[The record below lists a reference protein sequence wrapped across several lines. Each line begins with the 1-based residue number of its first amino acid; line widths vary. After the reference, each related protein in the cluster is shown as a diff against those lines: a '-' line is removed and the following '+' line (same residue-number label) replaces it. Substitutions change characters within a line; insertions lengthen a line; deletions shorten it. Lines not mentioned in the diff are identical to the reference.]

1 MWTSPQHSTNTPSTS
16 STKNNADGKAL
27 LIMTKREKKFL
38 KLPHL
43 DGGKDLLKKFIK
55 ENLNYPE
62 EALQKKVEGDVIIKY
77 KVTGKGEV
85 INPEIVKGIGHGCDE
100 EALRLVSMLSYKSVK
115 NRGVRVITDNK
126 IKIPFRIKNHIKQQ
140 KYSITYSSEKK
151 ADSGQPSST
160 KKTGEEPNQVKQ
172 KEVYTYTISY

>member
-1 MWTSPQHSTNTPSTS
+1 
-16 STKNNADGKAL
+16 
-27 LIMTKREKKFL
+27 MTKREKKFL
-38 KLPHL
+38 NLPHL

-62 EALQKKVEGDVIIKY
+62 EALKKKVEGDVIIKY

-100 EALRLVSMLSYKSVK
+100 EALRLVGMLDYQSVK

-126 IKIPFRIKNHIKQQ
+126 IKIPFRIKNHLKQQ
-140 KYSITYSSEKK
+140 KYSITYSTEKK
-151 ADSGQPSST
+151 ADPGQAPST
-160 KKTGEEPNQVKQ
+160 TKTGEEQKQSKQ